1 MHFRSPSPV
10 SIPWNPSGKEL
21 PTFCTVNDLE
31 DTDVGVQALTV
42 SGMFLLSLFSKMNK
56 KIQLVVHIHKIGLA
70 QY

>member
-10 SIPWNPSGKEL
+10 SIPWNPNGKEL

-42 SGMFLLSLFSKMNK
+42 SGMFLLSLSSAFPLMLSRG
-56 KIQLVVHIHKIGLA
+56 ILLFVRG
-70 QY
+70 

>member
-42 SGMFLLSLFSKMNK
+42 SGMFLLSLSSSFPLMLSPG
-56 KIQLVVHIHKIGLA
+56 ILLFVRG
-70 QY
+70 